1 LQEDNQSRHD
11 FRNISQTLILIEDAR
26 KRGIERLY
34 LNGMARLDE
43 LEAQV
48 RDYCPA
54 ADEHEEYESLIALIK
69 NLRRSGLVKR

>member
-1 LQEDNQSRHD
+1 LKEDNPSRHD

-34 LNGMARLDE
+34 NNGMARLDD

-48 RDYCPA
+48 RAYCPE
-54 ADEHEEYESLIALIK
+54 ADEREEHASLISLIESL
-69 NLRRSGLVKR
+69 RVSSLVKR